1 MEDIL
6 RDIRDN
12 SIKEAYFDA
21 MKSLR
26 TSKPYISTDD
36 IIKEIMKKPA
46 PRFFISYENARRIVS
61 LMSRGKETRIAN
73 KNKRRMY
80 TDLYNAYLE
89 FKSQMNIPG
98 FCILKFIIEQE
109 APSYYVSLFTMR
121 SIVYKSIKSK

>member
-26 TSKPYISTDD
+26 SEMPYISTDEV
-36 IIKEIMKKPA
+36 IKEIMKKPA

-61 LMSRGKETRIAN
+61 LMSRGKTVRIAN
-73 KNKRRMY
+73 ENKKKMY
-80 TDLYNAYLE
+80 TDLYNAYMNC
-89 FKSQMNIPG
+89 KSQMNIPG
-98 FCILKFIIEQE
+98 FCILKYIIEQE

-121 SIVYKSIKSK
+121 GIVYKSIKSK

>member
-12 SIKEAYFDA
+12 SIKEAYFDT

-26 TSKPYISTDD
+26 TVMPYISTDEIIRE
-36 IIKEIMKKPA
+36 IIKRPA

-61 LMSRGKETRIAN
+61 LMSRGKTVRIAN
-73 KNKRRMY
+73 ENKRRMY
-80 TDLYNAYLE
+80 NDLYNAYMNC
-89 FKSQMNIPG
+89 KSKMNIPG
-98 FCILKFIIEQE
+98 FCILKYIIEQE

-121 SIVYKSIKSK
+121 GIVYKSIKNR